1 MLWGVLMLD
10 PALCSRPVSAWT
22 MFTQRLFHWG
32 STLDYKVVLT
42 GLVLVLV
49 IWGMR
54 QRGRRQKL
62 THKFRWKQP
71 LIKGTIALVVLALI
85 ATFPPVVTLANY
97 LLVSPLPQDTGA
109 RVDAIV
115 VLGRGPI
122 SGDRAAVAAE
132 LWQAG
137 RAPKVFV
144 SGRGDAPYLVKELRK
159 YGVSASALAS
169 EDCSQTTEENAQFTA
184 RLLQPQGV
192 QHILLITDSP
202 HMLRSWMTFERVGF
216 QVIPHGNA
224 LPHWLSHRKHALTVY
239 REYAGLISYT
249 LQGRI
254 QPFRIRLDPTDSY
267 GQPPALPFTAKS
279 D

>member
-1 MLWGVLMLD
+1 MGWGVLMFD

-32 STLDYKVVLT
+32 STLDYRVVLT

-62 THKFRWKQP
+62 PHRFRWKQP
-71 LIKGTIALVVLALI
+71 LIMGTITLVILALI

-97 LLVSPLPQDTGA
+97 LLVSPLPQDTGE

-115 VLGRGPI
+115 VLGRGSI
-122 SGDRAAVAAE
+122 TGDRAVVAAE

-144 SGRGDAPYLVKELRK
+144 SGHGDAPNLVKQLRN
-159 YGVSASALAS
+159 YGVPDSAVAS

-184 RLLQPQGV
+184 RLLQPLGV
-192 QHILLITDSP
+192 QHILLVTDPP

-224 LPHWLSHRKHALTVY
+224 LPHGLSHRKHALTIY
-239 REYAGLISYT
+239 REYAGLIGYT

-254 QPFRIRLDPTDSY
+254 QPFRVQLDPTDPY
-267 GQPPALPFTAKS
+267 GRSPASPFTAKS